1 MLVRRMRAS
10 SLAVALPAVPAAT
23 ARPARA
29 RTPSP
34 ARVGRLPRDGPGPR
48 EAAVGTSAPLR
59 GRGRVRGQVRA
70 GGAQGRR
77 VSAAPPALHVLT
89 SPARLA
95 ARAGGCGGV
104 TRSFRSW
111 RVGAAG
117 ACPRSAC
124 AQTSSWLRR
133 ARGAASSPCWASGL
147 RLLRRR
153 LTRVFSLLTL
163 GTKSSPLIFLS
174 VVL

>member
-1 MLVRRMRAS
+1 MRAC

-48 EAAVGTSAPLR
+48 EAAVGTSAPR
-59 GRGRVRGQVRA
+59 TQAGPRAGSGRWRAGPSRVRGPAGAPRRHRHRLVSLLGRA
-70 GGAQGRR
+70 GAEASR
-77 VSAAPPALHVLT
+77 VPFVPGGWAPPGPV
-89 SPARLA
+89 
-95 ARAGGCGGV
+95 
-104 TRSFRSW
+104 
-111 RVGAAG
+111 
-117 ACPRSAC
+117 PRSAC

-147 RLLRRR
+147 RLLRHR

-163 GTKSSPLIFLS
+163 RTKSSPLIFLS